1 MENYSAVRRI
11 IMKYIKSI
19 ILCFT
24 IFYLYGCQETPVIH
38 KMHVDI
44 LENQLDTIRLSDY
57 TDFDWDRALFFN
69 DYLTCAYH
77 EKDFIEKTYNF
88 SLNALSLSISE
99 FAIPVVFIKDGR
111 IVHVEVNGEET
122 FPDDEK
128 KWEMETIEF
137 IYPQGKAPLI
147 QEVKRENCKFKAWTD
162 GYQKHHA
169 IMLENIP

>member
-1 MENYSAVRRI
+1 
-11 IMKYIKSI
+11 MKYIKSI
-19 ILCFT
+19 ILCFI

-44 LENQLDTIRLSDY
+44 LENQLDTIKLSDY

-88 SLNALSLSISE
+88 SLNALSLSKYE

-111 IVHVEVNGEET
+111 IVHVEVFNNFISICNTDRNEYTPKLKGTKKCNSE
-122 FPDDEK
+122 
-128 KWEMETIEF
+128 KWEI
-137 IYPQGKAPLI
+137 
-147 QEVKRENCKFKAWTD
+147 
-162 GYQKHHA
+162 
-169 IMLENIP
+169 

>member
-1 MENYSAVRRI
+1 MKTLRI
-11 IMKYIKSI
+11 ISF
-19 ILCFT
+19 ILGLLL
-24 IFYLYGCQETPVIH
+24 FYSCQKNPVIH
-38 KMHVDI
+38 AIHVDVT
-44 LENQLDTIRLSDY
+44 ENHQDTIVLTNY

-88 SLNALSLSISE
+88 SLNALSLSKYE

>member
-1 MENYSAVRRI
+1 
-11 IMKYIKSI
+11 MKYIKSI
-19 ILCFT
+19 ILCFI
-24 IFYLYGCQETPVIH
+24 IFYLYGCQKNPVIH
-38 KMHVDI
+38 NIHVDAT
-44 LENQLDTIRLSDY
+44 ENHQDTIVLTNY

-69 DYLTCAYH
+69 DYLTCAYQ
-77 EKDFIEKTYNF
+77 
-88 SLNALSLSISE
+88 LSLSKYE

-147 QEVKRENCKFKAWTD
+147 QEVKRENCKFKACTD

>member
-1 MENYSAVRRI
+1 MKTLRI
-11 IMKYIKSI
+11 ISF
-19 ILCFT
+19 ILGLLL
-24 IFYLYGCQETPVIH
+24 FYSCQKNPVIH
-38 KMHVDI
+38 AIHVDVT
-44 LENQLDTIRLSDY
+44 ENHQDTIVLTNY

-88 SLNALSLSISE
+88 SLNALSLSKYE

-147 QEVKRENCKFKAWTD
+147 QEVKRENCKFKACTD

>member
-1 MENYSAVRRI
+1 MKTLRI
-11 IMKYIKSI
+11 ISF
-19 ILCFT
+19 ILGLLL
-24 IFYLYGCQETPVIH
+24 FYSCQKNPVIH
-38 KMHVDI
+38 NIHVDAK
-44 LENQLDTIRLSDY
+44 ENHQDTIVLTNY

-88 SLNALSLSISE
+88 SLNALSLSKYE

-147 QEVKRENCKFKAWTD
+147 QEVKRENCKFKACTD

>member
-1 MENYSAVRRI
+1 MKTLRI
-11 IMKYIKSI
+11 ISF
-19 ILCFT
+19 ILGLLL
-24 IFYLYGCQETPVIH
+24 FYSCQKNPVIH
-38 KMHVDI
+38 AIHVDVT
-44 LENQLDTIRLSDY
+44 ENHQDTIVLTNY

-88 SLNALSLSISE
+88 SLNALSLSKYE

-128 KWEMETIEF
+128 KWKMETIRF
-137 IYPQGKAPLI
+137 IYPQGETPLI
-147 QEVKRENCKFKAWTD
+147 QEVKRENCKCKAWAD
-162 GYQKHHA
+162 DYQKHHT
-169 IMLENIP
+169 IMLDEPQL

>member
-1 MENYSAVRRI
+1 
-11 IMKYIKSI
+11 MKTSRLISF
-19 ILCFT
+19 ILGLLLFCS
-24 IFYLYGCQETPVIH
+24 CQKNPVIH
-38 KMHVDI
+38 NIHVDAT
-44 LENQLDTIRLSDY
+44 ENHQDTIVLTNY

-88 SLNALSLSISE
+88 SLNALSLSKYE

>member
-1 MENYSAVRRI
+1 
-11 IMKYIKSI
+11 
-19 ILCFT
+19 
-24 IFYLYGCQETPVIH
+24 
-38 KMHVDI
+38 MHVDI
-44 LENQLDTIRLSDY
+44 LENQLDTIKLSGY

-88 SLNALSLSISE
+88 SLNALSLSKYE

-147 QEVKRENCKFKAWTD
+147 QEVKR
-162 GYQKHHA
+162 
-169 IMLENIP
+169 

>member
-1 MENYSAVRRI
+1 MKTLRI
-11 IMKYIKSI
+11 ISF
-19 ILCFT
+19 ILGLLL
-24 IFYLYGCQETPVIH
+24 FYSCQKNPVIH
-38 KMHVDI
+38 AIHVDVT
-44 LENQLDTIRLSDY
+44 ENHQDTIVLTNY

-69 DYLTCAYH
+69 DYLTCAYN
-77 EKDFIEKTYNF
+77 EKDAIEKAYDF
-88 SLNALSLSISE
+88 KLDALSLSKYE
-99 FAIPVVFIKDGR
+99 FAIPIVFIKDGR

-128 KWEMETIEF
+128 KWEMETIRF

>member
-1 MENYSAVRRI
+1 
-11 IMKYIKSI
+11 MKYIKSI
-19 ILCFT
+19 ILCFI

-44 LENQLDTIRLSDY
+44 LENQLDTIKLSDY

-88 SLNALSLSISE
+88 SLNALSLSKYE

-111 IVHVEVNGEET
+111 IVHVEVFWIIANCCKSAHNKKCPKLNGT
-122 FPDDEK
+122 KKCNSK
-128 KWEMETIEF
+128 KWEI
-137 IYPQGKAPLI
+137 
-147 QEVKRENCKFKAWTD
+147 
-162 GYQKHHA
+162 
-169 IMLENIP
+169 

>member
-1 MENYSAVRRI
+1 
-11 IMKYIKSI
+11 MKYIKSI

-44 LENQLDTIRLSDY
+44 LEKQLDTIKLSDY

-88 SLNALSLSISE
+88 SLNALSLSKYE

-111 IVHVEVNGEET
+111 IVHVEVFENFISICNTGRNEYALKLKGT
-122 FPDDEK
+122 K
-128 KWEMETIEF
+128 KCNLQF
-137 IYPQGKAPLI
+137 AVFGAKASSFSI
-147 QEVKRENCKFKAWTD
+147 IR
-162 GYQKHHA
+162 A
-169 IMLENIP
+169 I

>member
-1 MENYSAVRRI
+1 MSGN
-11 IMKYIKSI
+11 
-19 ILCFT
+19 
-24 IFYLYGCQETPVIH
+24 TPVIH

-44 LENQLDTIRLSDY
+44 LENQLDTIKLSDY
-57 TDFDWDRALFFN
+57 TDFDWDRALFFK

-88 SLNALSLSISE
+88 SLNALSLSKYE

>member
-1 MENYSAVRRI
+1 
-11 IMKYIKSI
+11 MKYIKSI
-19 ILCFT
+19 ILCFI
-24 IFYLYGCQETPVIH
+24 IFYLYGCQKNPVIH
-38 KMHVDI
+38 NIHVDAT
-44 LENQLDTIRLSDY
+44 ENHQDTIVLTNY

-88 SLNALSLSISE
+88 SLNALSLSKYE

-137 IYPQGKAPLI
+137 IYPKS
-147 QEVKRENCKFKAWTD
+147 
-162 GYQKHHA
+162 
-169 IMLENIP
+169 IMPSCLKIFHEQ